1 MHQKFDITLK
11 DLWKDVPV
19 KLLKFLTGFDSGKSL
34 DNHLTNVGL
43 LLPDLYQVAFIRLT
57 LLASSKAP

>member
-19 KLLKFLTGFDSGKSL
+19 KLLKFLTGFDSGKFL
-34 DNHLTNVGL
+34 DNQLTNVGL
-43 LLPDLYQVAFIRLT
+43 LMYL
-57 LLASSKAP
+57 